1 MASTP
6 DLKTTRNS
14 SLNSSLQPA
23 QGFFEQSRTAGN
35 SFESNPE
42 VSRAQ
47 STASQAEPKQLR
59 KRARKAL
66 WFGFQ
71 MIAGFIGWEI
81 IAVKFIGRERVDAGR
96 MNRFIKIA
104 RNFRKLA
111 LDLGGV
117 WIKLGQFLS
126 SRVDIIPPEVIIELQ
141 GLQDAVP
148 PEPPEVIT
156 PIIEQN
162 LGKPIHVIFEEFDAQ
177 PIAAASF
184 GQAHLATLK
193 SRIENAELGKERSG
207 ALSQFSI
214 HNSPFTQRVIVK
226 VQRPNLEAIVGTD
239 IASLKT
245 IIKWLQYYKPIR
257 RRADLKSLAKEF
269 ADVIYEELDYEQET
283 RNAEQLARNFAK
295 DPAVRV
301 PKTYLNSKRVLVLE
315 NVEEIKIT
323 DFEGLESAGISRA
336 QVAHKLFETYLQQIF
351 VDGFFHADPH
361 PGNLFVQPL
370 DAEQARKLGVNNTNP
385 TTSPKAPSLLSL
397 SPGSPLPQ
405 INIPFIS
412 GLVAALN
419 KDARATPQ
427 PFDKLRTQSPIS
439 NPSTSS
445 GRSPQSLVSGKPF
458 RLIYIDF
465 GMVGRV
471 TPASMRELKEFIIA
485 TSLKDARRLTAAA
498 QRMGFFTPEAD
509 TQRIEQAI
517 GGLFDK
523 VWGMNMNDLTN
534 VEFDEMYSFAVQF
547 KDLISS
553 LPFQIPQ
560 NVLYLGRATNI
571 LSGMC
576 TALDAKF
583 NPWLALQPFAQGM
596 AGGQTTTQVASQTA
610 QDIFAELLKI
620 GRLSLQLPNQADNFM
635 SRALNGQLEMRAHLS
650 PASTNE
656 LKRIETSVSRLTWA
670 LVLIA
675 LIVCG
680 TLLLINSFAVVGIV
694 ALLMGVAALLKLVSL

>member
-1 MASTP
+1 MASIP
-6 DLKTTRNS
+6 DLKPP
-14 SLNSSLQPA
+14 QE
-23 QGFFEQSRTAGN
+23 FFGQSRTAGN
-35 SFESNPE
+35 SFENTAE
-42 VSRAQ
+42 VSRAK
-47 STASQAEPKQLR
+47 STAAQAEPKQLR

-71 MIAGFIGWEI
+71 MIAAFIWWEM
-81 IAVKFIGRERVDAGR
+81 IAANVVGRERVGAKR
-96 MNRFIKIA
+96 MGRFITLA

-148 PEPPEVIT
+148 PEPPNVII

-162 LGKPIHVIFEEFDAQ
+162 LSKPLQEIFEEFDPH

-184 GQAHLATLK
+184 GQAHLAVLK
-193 SRIENAELGKERSG
+193 GRAMKESSTHPSS
-207 ALSQFSI
+207 LISHPS
-214 HNSPFTQRVIVK
+214 RVIVK
-226 VQRPNLEAIVGTD
+226 VQRPNLEAIVSTD
-239 IASLKT
+239 ISSLKT
-245 IIKWLQYYKPIR
+245 IINWLQYYKPIR
-257 RRADLKSLAKEF
+257 RRADLRSLAKEF
-269 ADVIYEELDYEQET
+269 ADVIYEELDYEQEA

-301 PKTYLNSKRVLVLE
+301 PKTYLSAKRVLVLE

-323 DFEGLESAGISRA
+323 DFDGLESAGISRA
-336 QVAHKLFETYLQQIF
+336 AVAHKLFETYLQQIF
-351 VDGFFHADPH
+351 ADGFFHADPH

-370 DAEQARKLGVNNTNP
+370 DAEQARKLGVNNTSQP
-385 TTSPKAPSLLSL
+385 QTQKTPPLLTSSPSN
-397 SPGSPLPQ
+397 PLPQ
-405 INIPFIS
+405 IHIPLIS
-412 GLVAALN
+412 DLINTLTGASA
-419 KDARATPQ
+419 P
-427 PFDKLRTQSPIS
+427 TQSPLPNPQS
-439 NPSTSS
+439 PST
-445 GRSPQSLVSGKPF
+445 GKPF

-465 GMVGRV
+465 GMMGRV

-509 TQRIEQAI
+509 TMRIEQAI

-583 NPWLALQPFAQGM
+583 NPWLALQPFAQDM
-596 AGGQTTTQVASQTA
+596 AGSQTTVQTA
-610 QDIFAELLKI
+610 QDVFAELLKL
-620 GRLSLQLPNQADNFM
+620 GRLGIQLPGQADAFL
-635 SRALNGQLEMRAHLS
+635 SRALNGQLEMRAQLS

-670 LVLIA
+670 LVLMV
-675 LIVCG
+675 LLGCG
-680 TLLLINSFAVVGIV
+680 TLLLINSFT
-694 ALLMGVAALLKLVSL
+694 ALGVLALVMGLAALVKLVSL

>member
-6 DLKTTRNS
+6 DLKST
-14 SLNSSLQPA
+14 LKPA
-23 QGFFEQSRTAGN
+23 QGFFDQSRTAGN
-35 SFESNPE
+35 SFESSPE
-42 VSRAQ
+42 ISRAQ
-47 STASQAEPKQLR
+47 STASQAAPKQLR

-71 MIAGFIGWEI
+71 MIAGFIWWEV
-81 IAVKFIGRERVDAGR
+81 IAVKFVGRERVNANR
-96 MNRFIKIA
+96 MPRFIKTA
-104 RNFRKLA
+104 RNFRRLA

-162 LGKPIHVIFEEFDAQ
+162 LGKRIQDIFEEFDPY

-193 SRIENAELGKERSG
+193 GQVASDKQRTTHPSSLIPHPS
-207 ALSQFSI
+207 
-214 HNSPFTQRVIVK
+214 RVIVK

-239 IASLKT
+239 ISSLKT
-245 IIKWLQYYKPIR
+245 IINWLQYYKPIR

-269 ADVIYEELDYEQET
+269 ADVIYEELDYEQES
-283 RNAEQLARNFAK
+283 RNAEQFARNFAK
-295 DPAVRV
+295 DAAVRV
-301 PKTYLNSKRVLVLE
+301 PKTYLTSKRVLVFE

-323 DFEGLESAGISRA
+323 DFEGLESAGINRA

-370 DAEQARKLGVNNTNP
+370 DAEQARKLGVNNTSP
-385 TTSPKAPSLLSL
+385 AATTKAPPLLSI
-397 SPGSPLPQ
+397 SPNNPLPQ
-405 INIPFIS
+405 VNIPFIS
-412 GLVAALN
+412 GLVNALTN
-419 KDARATPQ
+419 TPAN
-427 PFDKLRTQSPIS
+427 PQSPIP
-439 NPSTSS
+439 N
-445 GRSPQSLVSGKPF
+445 PQSLIPGKPF

-465 GMVGRV
+465 GMMGRV

-596 AGGQTTTQVASQTA
+596 AGGQTTTQIASQTA

-620 GRLSLQLPNQADNFM
+620 GRLTLQLPNQADTFM
-635 SRALNGQLEMRAHLS
+635 SRALNGQLEMRAQLS

-675 LIVCG
+675 LIACG
-680 TLLLINSFAVVGIV
+680 TLLLINSFTAVGVI
-694 ALLMGVAALLKLVSL
+694 ALLMGLAALIKLVTL

>member
-1 MASTP
+1 MSSIP
-6 DLKTTRNS
+6 DLKS
-14 SLNSSLQPA
+14 ALKPA

-71 MIAGFIGWEI
+71 MIAGFIGWEV

-96 MNRFIKIA
+96 MGRFIKIA

-162 LGKPIHVIFEEFDAQ
+162 LGKPIRDLFEEFDPH

-184 GQAHLATLK
+184 GQAHLASLK
-193 SRIENAELGKERSG
+193 S
-207 ALSQFSI
+207 
-214 HNSPFTQRVIVK
+214 HQRVIVK

-239 IASLKT
+239 ISSLKT

-257 RRADLKSLAKEF
+257 RRADLKSLAQEF
-269 ADVIYEELDYEQET
+269 ADVIYEELDYEQEA

-295 DPAVRV
+295 DAAVRV

-370 DAEQARKLGVNNTNP
+370 DTEQARKLGVNNASQTAKS
-385 TTSPKAPSLLSL
+385 TSTPLLSL
-397 SPGSPLPQ
+397 SPNNPLPQ
-405 INIPFIS
+405 LNIPFIS
-412 GLVAALN
+412 GLMTALN
-419 KDARATPQ
+419 GDSRTTP
-427 PFDKLRTQSPIS
+427 QSPIP
-439 NPSTSS
+439 N
-445 GRSPQSLVSGKPF
+445 PQSLIPGKPF

-509 TQRIEQAI
+509 TPRIEQAI

-596 AGGQTTTQVASQTA
+596 AGGQTTTQTA

-620 GRLSLQLPNQADNFM
+620 GRLSLQLPTQADAFM
-635 SRALNGQLEMRAHLS
+635 SRALNGQLEMRAQLS

-675 LIVCG
+675 LVACG
-680 TLLLINSFAVVGIV
+680 TLLLINSFTAV
-694 ALLMGVAALLKLVSL
+694 GVAALLMGLVALVKLVSL

>member
-1 MASTP
+1 MENIQDFK
-6 DLKTTRNS
+6 DLK
-14 SLNSSLQPA
+14 PPKE
-23 QGFFEQSRTAGN
+23 FFGQSRTTGN
-35 SFESNPE
+35 SFEGSAE
-42 VSRAQ
+42 VSRAK
-47 STASQAEPKQLR
+47 STAAQAEPKQLR

-71 MIAGFIGWEI
+71 MIAGFIWWEMI
-81 IAVKFIGRERVDAGR
+81 VAKIVGRERVDAGR
-96 MNRFIKIA
+96 MPRFIQLA
-104 RNFRKLA
+104 RRFRALA

-126 SRVDIIPPEVIIELQ
+126 SRVDIIPPEVIVELQ

-148 PEPPEVIT
+148 PEPPEVIK
-156 PIIEQN
+156 PIVEQN
-162 LGKPIHVIFEEFDAQ
+162 LGKPINDIFDEFDPQ

-193 SRIENAELGKERSG
+193 EEVGNG
-207 ALSQFSI
+207 AWGIGTNSLPPTPYPLS
-214 HNSPFTQRVIVK
+214 PRRVIVK
-226 VQRPNLEAIVGTD
+226 VQRPNLEAIVSTD

-245 IIKWLQYYKPIR
+245 IIKWMQYYKPIR
-257 RRADLKSLAKEF
+257 RRANLKSLANEF
-269 ADVIYEELDYEQET
+269 ADVIYEELDYEQEA
-283 RNAEQLARNFAK
+283 RNADQLARNFAK
-295 DPAVRV
+295 DPTVRV
-301 PKTYLNSKRVLVLE
+301 PKSYLASKRVLVLE

-336 QVAHKLFETYLQQIF
+336 QVANKLFETYLQQIF

-370 DAEQARKLGVNNTNP
+370 DSQQARKLGINNTNAAP
-385 TTSPKAPSLLSL
+385 AQKAPPLISLA
-397 SPGSPLPQ
+397 PNSPLPQ
-405 INIPFIS
+405 INIPILSNFFNTFTNNS
-412 GLVAALN
+412 PNA
-419 KDARATPQ
+419 
-427 PFDKLRTQSPIS
+427 QSPI
-439 NPSTSS
+439 PT
-445 GRSPQSLVSGKPF
+445 PQSPPQGKPF

-465 GMVGRV
+465 GMMGRV

-509 TQRIEQAI
+509 TARIEQAI
-517 GGLFDK
+517 GGLFDR

-534 VEFDEMYSFAVQF
+534 VEFDQMYSFAVQF

-583 NPWLALQPFAQGM
+583 NPWLAMQPFGQDM
-596 AGGQTTTQVASQTA
+596 AGAQTTTQTA

-620 GRLSLQLPNQADNFM
+620 GRLGLQLPGQTDTFM
-635 SRALNGQLEMRAHLS
+635 SRALNGQLEMRAQLS

-656 LKRIETSVSRLTWA
+656 LRRIETSVSRLTWA

-675 LIVCG
+675 LAICG
-680 TLLLINSFAVVGIV
+680 TLLLINSFTVIGVL
-694 ALLMGVAALLKLVSL
+694 ALLMALAALLKLITL